1 MEENCNSDLL
11 KYIRECRQAGFE
23 DFQIRIPL
31 LDNGWELHEVQKAF
45 EAIRTEEEKQLKKK
59 RIKDNKIV
67 YVYKNSFTVH
77 LDSEVAKIIEKR
89 AKKNI
94 LTAEEQIEDII
105 RRSCV
110 NLKKKDSE
118 AVDNVDDIFLKLF
131 SRKNTGRPRSDK
143 SVKW

>member
-31 LDNGWELHEVQKAF
+31 LDNGWELHEIQKAF
-45 EAIRTEEEKQLKKK
+45 EAVRTEEEKQLKKK
-59 RIKDNKIV
+59 RVKDNKIV
-67 YVYKNSFTVH
+67 YVYKNSYTIH
-77 LDSEVAKIIEKR
+77 LDTEVAKLIEKR
-89 AKKNI
+89 AKKNM
-94 LTAEEQIEDII
+94 LKPEEQIEYIE

-131 SRKNTGRPRSDK
+131 SRKNTGRPRTGTK
-143 SVKW
+143 L

>member
-1 MEENCNSDLL
+1 MPLEINPELL
-11 KYIRECRQAGFE
+11 RYIKACKEKGFE

-45 EAIRTEEEKQLKKK
+45 EAARAEEEKQLKKK

-67 YVYKNSFTVH
+67 YVYKNSFTIH

-110 NLKKKDSE
+110 NLKKKDAE
-118 AVDNVDDIFLKLF
+118 AVDNVDDLFLKLF
-131 SRKNTGRPRSDK
+131 SRKNTGRPRK
-143 SVKW
+143 G